1 MRPVHGGDVETALIA
16 GRYAKLFDQASNGSR
31 GGSGPASPLVDYSFR
46 PLTQTPPHSPIA
58 VAGGLLS
65 RCAFRTRV
73 CCWMLFDTLSH
84 PQLHETTPRAHRELG
99 TARRGGAR
107 TTRKLTEAQQSARSC
122 LTAAALPNS
131 RYDKLCCV
139 VNTGR
144 SCSCCPSSSQAAFS
158 MY

>member
-1 MRPVHGGDVETALIA
+1 MRSVPGGDVETALIA
-16 GRYAKLFDQASNGSR
+16 RRYAKLCAQASNGSR
-31 GGSGPASPLVDYSFR
+31 GGSGSASPLVDYIFR
-46 PLTQTPPHSPIA
+46 PLTQTPPLSLIA
-58 VAGGLLS
+58 VADGLLC
-65 RCAFRTRV
+65 RCAFRTPV

-99 TARRGGAR
+99 TAEGGAR
-107 TTRKLTEAQQSARSC
+107 TTTTLTEAQQSARKC

-144 SCSCCPSSSQAAFS
+144 SCSCCPSFSQAAFS